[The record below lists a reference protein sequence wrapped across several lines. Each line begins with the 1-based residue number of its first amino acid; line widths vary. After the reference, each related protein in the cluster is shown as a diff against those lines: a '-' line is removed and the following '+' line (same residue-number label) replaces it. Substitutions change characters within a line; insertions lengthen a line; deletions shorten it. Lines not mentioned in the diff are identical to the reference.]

1 MCKYWANLFKKG
13 PSLVYMIG
21 RYLSRL
27 YRTYIALITHLYRT
41 YNALNLAFFF
51 VSIIYKV
58 YNTDK
63 LSY

>member
-1 MCKYWANLFKKG
+1 
-13 PSLVYMIG
+13 VYMIG